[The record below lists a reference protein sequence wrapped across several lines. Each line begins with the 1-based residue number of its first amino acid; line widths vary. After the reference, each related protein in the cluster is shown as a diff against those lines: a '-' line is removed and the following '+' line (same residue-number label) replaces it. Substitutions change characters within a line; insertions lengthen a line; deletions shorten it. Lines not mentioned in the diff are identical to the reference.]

1 MNKIILIFLTLMFL
15 NSCASN
21 ENNRLLGQLIGAGAG
36 AVVGNQIGG
45 GVGKLLATAAGA
57 MIGTY
62 IATEVVDYLSVKEQK
77 EFSELTIS
85 ALDNAEDNETQSWTS
100 SENINTK
107 GEVEVTKSFMQEK
120 KNCRTIKQKISTDDK
135 DIIKS
140 INMCRNSEGNW
151 EKV

>member
-1 MNKIILIFLTLMFL
+1 MNKIILIFLTFMFL

-107 GEVEVTKSFMQEK
+107 GEVEVTKSFMQEQ
-120 KNCRTIKQKISTDDK
+120 KNCRTIKQKISTDGK

>member
-1 MNKIILIFLTLMFL
+1 MNKIILIFLTFMFL

-85 ALDNAEDNETQSWTS
+85 ALDNSEDNETQSWTS

-107 GEVEVTKSFMQEK
+107 GEVEVTKSFMQEQ
-120 KNCRTIKQKISTDDK
+120 KNCRTIKQKISTDGK

>member
-1 MNKIILIFLTLMFL
+1 MSL

-45 GVGKLLATAAGA
+45 GVGKILATAAGA

-62 IATEVVDYLSVKEQK
+62 IAAEVVDYLSVKEQK
-77 EFSELTIS
+77 EYSELTIS

-120 KNCRTIKQKISTDDK
+120 KNCRTIKQKINTDGK
-135 DIIKS
+135 DIIKF
-140 INMCRNSEGNW
+140 INICRNSEGNW